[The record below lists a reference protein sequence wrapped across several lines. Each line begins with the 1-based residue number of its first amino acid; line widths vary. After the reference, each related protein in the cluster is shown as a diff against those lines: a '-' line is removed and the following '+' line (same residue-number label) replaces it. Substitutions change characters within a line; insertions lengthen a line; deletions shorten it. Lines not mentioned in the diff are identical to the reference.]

1 MHVAVIGAGIT
12 GLAAAVELR
21 GRGATVT
28 VLEAAPRVGGVI
40 TTIDREGWL
49 VEAGPTSLTATAQ
62 LEGLIDQLGLGSERI
77 STSEAAKRRY
87 IVRDGAL
94 VALPDGPGS
103 LAGTR
108 AISARAKLALL
119 REPFVRARRDRDDES
134 LADLVRRRLDSE
146 ILDYL
151 VNPLVAGIYAG
162 DPERLSVR
170 YAMPML
176 YDGERKHG
184 SLIMGAMKEM
194 KAKRGVVRQRGITSF
209 VHGLRT
215 LPEAMAAYLGESVR
229 TSTRVTRVEQHGTGW
244 RLSCGGAMPTTI
256 DADAVLCTA
265 PSYRLATLGLPD
277 EVRGALGPIAR
288 LHHPPVATLALGFR
302 QEDIEHPLDGFGVL
316 MPAVEKRTVLGVL
329 FSSSVFAGRAPAGHV
344 LLTCFLGGLRSP
356 EHGNA
361 ELTEA
366 LPLVLADLR
375 ALLGVR
381 GDPVFINHQRWATAI
396 PQYELGH
403 ELVVN
408 AAASIE
414 SALPGLYLTGQWR
427 GGVALGDCIAQ
438 GQATAARLV
447 SER

>member
-12 GLAAAVELR
+12 GLSAAVELR

-28 VLEAAPRVGGVI
+28 VLEAAPRAGGVI
-40 TTIDREGWL
+40 TTIERDGWL
-49 VEAGPTSLTATAQ
+49 VEAGPTSMTATAP
-62 LEGLIDQLGLGSERI
+62 LEALIDLLGLGAQRI
-77 STSEAAKRRY
+77 GTSVAAKRRY

-108 AISARAKLALL
+108 AISAGAKFALL

-151 VNPLVAGIYAG
+151 VNPLIAGIYAG

-170 YAMPML
+170 HAMPML

-184 SLIMGAMKEM
+184 SLMLGAMKEM
-194 KAKRGVVRQRGITSF
+194 KAKRGVVRQKGITSF
-209 VHGLRT
+209 VRGLRT
-215 LPEAMAAYLGESVR
+215 LPDAMAAHLGDSVKF
-229 TSTRVTRVEQHGTGW
+229 STRVTRVERHGAGW
-244 RLSCGGAMPTTI
+244 RVSCDGATPSTI
-256 DADAVLCTA
+256 DADAVLCAA
-265 PSYRLATLGLPD
+265 PSYSLGSLGLPD
-277 EVRGALGPIAR
+277 EVRGALGPIVR

-302 QEDIEHPLDGFGVL
+302 REDIEHPLDGFGVL
-316 MPAVEKRTVLGVL
+316 MPAVEKRTLLGVL
-329 FSSSVFAGRAPAGHV
+329 FSSSVFAGRAPRGHV

-356 EHGNA
+356 QHGNA
-361 ELTEA
+361 ELA
-366 LPLVLADLR
+366 DVRPLVLADLR

-381 GDPVFINHQRWATAI
+381 GEPVFSNHQRWPKAI

-403 ELVVN
+403 EFVTD
-408 AAASIE
+408 AATSIE

-427 GGVALGDCIAQ
+427 AGVALGDCIAQ
-438 GQATAARLV
+438 GQAAAARLV

>member
-12 GLAAAVELR
+12 GLSAAVELR

-40 TTIDREGWL
+40 TTIERDGWL
-49 VEAGPTSLTATAQ
+49 VEAGPTSMTATAP
-62 LEGLIDQLGLGSERI
+62 LEGLIDQLGLAPQRI
-77 STSEAAKRRY
+77 RTADAAKRRY
-87 IVRDGAL
+87 IVRDGSL

-108 AISARAKLALL
+108 AISAGAKFALL

-151 VNPLVAGIYAG
+151 VNPLIAGIYAG

-170 YAMPML
+170 HAMPML
-176 YDGERKHG
+176 FDGERKHG
-184 SLIMGAMKEM
+184 SLIVGAMKEM
-194 KAKRGVVRQRGITSF
+194 KAKRGVVRQKGITSF

-215 LPEAMAAYLGESVR
+215 LPDAMASYLGDAVR
-229 TSTRVTRVEQHGTGW
+229 TSSRVTRVERHRAGW
-244 RLSCGGAMPTTI
+244 RVSYTGATATTL
-256 DADAVLCTA
+256 DVDAVLCAA
-265 PSYRLATLGLPD
+265 PSYALGALGLPD
-277 EVRGALGPIAR
+277 EVRGALGAIAR

-302 QEDIEHPLDGFGVL
+302 REDVTHPLDGFGVL
-316 MPAVEKRTVLGVL
+316 MPAVEKRAVLGVL
-329 FSSSVFAGRAPAGHV
+329 FSSSVFIGRAPEGHV
-344 LLTCFLGGLRSP
+344 LLTCFLGGMRSP
-356 EHGNA
+356 AHGNA
-361 ELTEA
+361 ELPDV
-366 LPLVLADLR
+366 LPLVLEDLR
-375 ALLGVR
+375 PLLGVR
-381 GDPVFINHQRWATAI
+381 GAPVFTNHQRWAKAI

-403 ELVVN
+403 EFVAD
-408 AAASIE
+408 AATNIE

-427 GGVALGDCIAQ
+427 AGVALGDCIAQ
-438 GQATAARLV
+438 GQAAAARLV